1 MWRSLPTSPV
11 QSLLSFIPMLL
22 MGSLSRSPSTAEWTP
37 HSPLAMPDEP
47 SELRD
52 GEITRLLAAASDG
65 DANALDQLLPLV
77 YDLMR
82 EQARRALNG
91 ERVGHTLQ
99 PTALVHEAWLHLSRQ
114 RQTQWQDRNH
124 FLATAAMMMRR
135 ILVTHARAK
144 RRLKR
149 GGTSTML
156 EFDDRLA
163 DTLPDPDASG
173 SSIDLIALDEAMERL
188 AAMDARLVK
197 TVELRYF
204 ASLSVEEVAEVLGV
218 GSATVKR
225 DWAFAR
231 AWLRDALSQEPQE

>member
-1 MWRSLPTSPV
+1 MSV
-11 QSLLSFIPMLL
+11 
-22 MGSLSRSPSTAEWTP
+22 
-37 HSPLAMPDEP
+37 DP

-52 GEITRLLAAASDG
+52 GDITRLLAAASEG
-65 DANALDQLLPLV
+65 NAKALDQLLPLV

-82 EQARRALNG
+82 DQARRALNG
-91 ERVGHTLQ
+91 ERAGHTLQ

-114 RQTQWQDRNH
+114 REMQWQDRNH

-149 GGTSTML
+149 GGAATML
-156 EFDDRLA
+156 EFDERLA
-163 DTLPDPDASG
+163 DTLPDPDAGESPV
-173 SSIDLIALDEAMERL
+173 DLVALDEAMERL
-188 AAMDARLVK
+188 AAMDNRLVK

-204 ASLSVEEVAEVLGV
+204 AGLSVEEAAEVLGV

-231 AWLRDALSQEPQE
+231 AWLREALSQESGE